1 MRTSLRL
8 APVTDGARR
17 TPKFTRF
24 IGTGAVIGFIVG
36 AAVAILGAPAPA
48 YGVNAQLGYF
58 GVLGAALGALIGG
71 VVAVLLDR
79 RP

>member
-1 MRTSLRL
+1 V
-8 APVTDGARR
+8 PEKPRR
-17 TPKFTRF
+17 TPKYTRF

-36 AAVAILGAPAPA
+36 AAVAILGAPAPG
-48 YGVNAQLGYF
+48 YGVNTQLGYL
-58 GVLGAALGALIGG
+58 GVLGAALGALVAG